1 MGGLGWLQRAIG
13 SEYPGGQVDA
23 WKLVKELPQPQKA
36 IMIAYLAACGI
47 FGIAM
52 VATTVAFRDSPGV
65 AMSWISSGIGLTA
78 SLFGLI
84 LATNFHGSATV
95 YAAMMTKLKMLGID
109 YSNTPFANPR
119 WLRLFGAAF
128 MLMAVLVTALTLI
141 NNRVLAAAM

>member
-1 MGGLGWLQRAIG
+1 M
-13 SEYPGGQVDA
+13 DA

-52 VATTVAFRDSPGV
+52 VFATAAFRDSPGD

-84 LATNFHGSATV
+84 LAPNFHGSATV
-95 YAAMMTKLKMLGID
+95 SAAMMKRLKILGID
-109 YSNTPFANPR
+109 YSNRPFAY
-119 WLRLFGAAF
+119 AK
-128 MLMAVLVTALTLI
+128 
-141 NNRVLAAAM
+141 